1 MFIGTQHTKGPYVN
15 LCTRPL
21 RMQCIDLLMWHAI
34 RGSSVAALKSDEA
47 LLDLWRCLPEVLR
60 NGRRAVLPQS
70 AVGSPG
76 MPRVRLRSHPDGWQ
90 LTESTSSL
98 WDLSE
103 FAQSTVDTFFGERER
118 ERVPWLTVQSSTN
131 VGPQSSLLEATTRQS
146 THMCESSHTTY
157 RWQAQLMPPAYYQ

>member
-1 MFIGTQHTKGPYVN
+1 
-15 LCTRPL
+15 
-21 RMQCIDLLMWHAI
+21 MQCIDLLMWHAI

-118 ERVPWLTVQSSTN
+118 ESTVAHCSIFNKCGPTVELIRGNHETINSHVRIFTYDISMAST
-131 VGPQSSLLEATTRQS
+131 VDASCLLPITI
-146 THMCESSHTTY
+146 
-157 RWQAQLMPPAYYQ
+157 